1 MVYGLGSFESWNE
14 WSPVWASITQ
24 VAYWADVVSYPRH
37 TEVTP
42 SPWHTG
48 LPQANR
54 KLPQGPNPIGT
65 LVPRHRWFGKQSNK
79 NVSVPLRN
87 TYLIPSP
94 SVIKP
99 CWRLAAAIG
108 THALTAKQLLSIQMR
123 KEANSA
129 AHAPFSCHD
138 SGHGFVWFRSII
150 CFPMAHLVRNKS
162 CKASLTRAPAWSYA
176 IY

>member
-1 MVYGLGSFESWNE
+1 MCGLL
-14 WSPVWASITQ
+14 
-24 VAYWADVVSYPRH
+24 YWADVVSYHRH
-37 TEVTP
+37 PEVTP

-99 CWRLAAAIG
+99 C
-108 THALTAKQLLSIQMR
+108 
-123 KEANSA
+123 
-129 AHAPFSCHD
+129 
-138 SGHGFVWFRSII
+138 
-150 CFPMAHLVRNKS
+150 
-162 CKASLTRAPAWSYA
+162 
-176 IY
+176 